1 MLLAAEVLA
10 RPLAMIFTSYD
21 QSLLDMTTHA
31 FAIYSVSFLFC
42 GIGIFGS
49 GLFTAMNNGLISA
62 ILSFVRTVI
71 LQITFIFVLPRLWD
85 LDGIWWSAVLAEG
98 LAAALSIVCIL
109 AYRKKYKYM

>member
-1 MLLAAEVLA
+1 MTGSRNHRNCQLLL
-10 RPLAMIFTSYD
+10 P
-21 QSLLDMTTHA
+21 
-31 FAIYSVSFLFC
+31 VSFNRNQTSNEIITVTYPHSKKGVPEF
-42 GIGIFGS
+42 
-49 GLFTAMNNGLISA
+49 SA

-71 LQITFIFVLPRLWD
+71 LQITFIFVLPRLWG